1 MIGGDSAFNKR
12 HNNYRYG
19 GITRSM
25 SQNHTEVNDVI
36 YVCTYNTS
44 SPMVRTTATVLRTQN
59 EFKYLT
65 KNKSNDIGI
74 IATGIPQYERAR

>member
-1 MIGGDSAFNKR
+1 
-12 HNNYRYG
+12 
-19 GITRSM
+19 
-25 SQNHTEVNDVI
+25 
-36 YVCTYNTS
+36 
-44 SPMVRTTATVLRTQN
+44 MVRTTATVLRTQN